1 MGLFDIDPQLLQ
13 GLDMNRAAQ
22 NPGFKKKLMGL
33 LGSGQDDP
41 QSQGLLG
48 LASALLQASGPS
60 TMPTSMGQAFGQGLQ
75 GYNQGRTSA
84 QRYKDAKSMQQEE
97 MDLKRQAIQSGKHGP
112 SSVQEWQ
119 YYNSLSPEDQER
131 YLGMKRAQQTLNL
144 GGQQVVLDPSGG
156 VRKTYAVTPRP
167 DQMPAFQGAQ
177 ERAKATERAAVGME
191 EELAKKGVKASSMT
205 DLINEARTHLTNA
218 SGGYFGAGLSSVKG
232 GLGISDETTQA
243 NQKLKLIG
251 GWMVSNVPRME
262 GPQSDFDVKNY
273 REMAA
278 TVGDMTVPIED
289 RMAALDTLEQLQ
301 RKYSGGSAGK
311 TSNTNKKPQSGGIQF
326 LGYE

>member
-13 GLDMNRAAQ
+13 GIDINKAKQ
-22 NPGFKKKLMGL
+22 NPGFMQKLMGL
-33 LGSGQDDP
+33 LGGGPDDP

-48 LASALLQASGPS
+48 LSSALLQASGPS
-60 TMPTSMGQAFGQGLQ
+60 TMPTSLGQAMGKGLQ
-75 GYNQGRTSA
+75 GYSQGR
-84 QRYKDAKSMQQEE
+84 QQGTENQL
-97 MDLKRQAIQSGKHGP
+97 MAGRIKAGQGSP

-119 YYNSLSPEDQER
+119 YYNSLSPEDQARFLE
-131 YLGMKRAQQTLNL
+131 MKRNPNIMNL
-144 GGQQVVLDPSGG
+144 GGEFAVRSPGGG
-156 VRKTYAVTPRP
+156 VGERYKVTPP
-167 DQMPAFQGAQ
+167 PEQMPAFQGAQ

-191 EELAKKGVKASSMT
+191 EELAKKGIKASNMT
-205 DLINEARTHLTNA
+205 DLINEARTSLTNA
-218 SGGYFGAGLSSVKG
+218 SGGYLGAGLSSVKG

-278 TVGDMTVPIED
+278 TVGDMTIPIED

-301 RKYSGGSAGK
+301 NKYSGQPMGR

-326 LGYE
+326 LGFE

>member
-1 MGLFDIDPQLLQ
+1 MGLFDIDPRLLQ
-13 GLDMNRAAQ
+13 GLDFN
-22 NPGFKKKLMGL
+22 NPQSTGFRQKLMGL
-33 LGSGQDDP
+33 LGGGPDDP
-41 QSQGLLG
+41 QTQGLLG
-48 LASALLQASGPS
+48 LSSAMLQASGPS
-60 TMPTSMGQAFGQGLQ
+60 TMPTSFGQAMGKGLEGYSKGRQQATQNQLIAGKIKAGQG
-75 GYNQGRTSA
+75 S
-84 QRYKDAKSMQQEE
+84 
-97 MDLKRQAIQSGKHGP
+97 P

-119 YYNSLSPEDQER
+119 YYNSLSPEDQKRFLE
-131 YLGMKRAQQTLNL
+131 MKRSQQWLNL
-144 GGQQVVLDPSGG
+144 GSEYVKPGMGGG
-156 VRKTYAVTPRP
+156 VEERMPVTPRP

-191 EELAKKGVKASSMT
+191 EDLAKKGVKASNMT

-218 SGGYFGAGLSSVKG
+218 SGGYLGAGLSSVKG

-301 RKYSGGSAGK
+301 KKYSGQPTGK
-311 TSNTNKKPQSGGIQF
+311 TSNTNKKPQSGGIKF
-326 LGYE
+326 LGFE

>member
-1 MGLFDIDPQLLQ
+1 MGLFDEIDPQLLQ

-22 NPGFKKKLMGL
+22 NPGFMQKLMGL
-33 LGSGQDDP
+33 LGGGPDDP

-48 LASALLQASGPS
+48 LSSALLQASGPS
-60 TMPTSMGQAFGQGLQ
+60 TMPTSLGQAMGKGLEGYGQGRQQATQNQLLAGKIKAGQ
-75 GYNQGRTSA
+75 GS
-84 QRYKDAKSMQQEE
+84 
-97 MDLKRQAIQSGKHGP
+97 P

-119 YYNSLSPEDQER
+119 YYNSLSPEDQKRFLE
-131 YLGMKRAQQTLNL
+131 MKRSQQWLNL
-144 GGQQVVLDPSGG
+144 GGEYVKPGMGGG
-156 VRKTYAVTPRP
+156 VEERMKVTPRP

-191 EELAKKGVKASSMT
+191 EEFAKKGVKASNMT

-218 SGGYFGAGLSSVKG
+218 SGGYLGAGLSSVKG

-262 GPQSDFDVKNY
+262 GPQSNFDVKNY

-301 RKYSGGSAGK
+301 KKYSSGVVK
-311 TSNTNKKPQSGGIQF
+311 TGTTTKKPQSGGVRKYNPQTGRI
-326 LGYE
+326 E